1 MASESI
7 TIDGKTYV
15 MFDKSS
21 FETLIP
27 EMKAPL
33 RFAANLDGNDVALG
47 SYKGKI
53 GNDVFPDV
61 EGLKEPDII
70 YDETGN
76 QLENIDDSKIYNIF
90 MTNRNGTSPSKIYYI
105 DTDFEPPYYST
116 TSTNTFSEIVG
127 GRKRRR
133 TKSTKKSKRRT
144 KSAKKSKRR
153 RSN

>member
-1 MASESI
+1 MASESL
-7 TIDGKTYV
+7 TINGKTYV
-15 MFDKSS
+15 LFDKSK

-33 RFAANLDGNDVALG
+33 RFAANLDGIDVALG
-47 SYKGKI
+47 AHKGKI

-70 YDETGN
+70 YDEIGN

-90 MTNRNGTSPSKIYYI
+90 MTDRNGTSPSKIYYI

-116 TSTNTFSEIVG
+116 SSTSSFSIETG
-127 GRKRRR
+127 GRKKRRR
-133 TKSTKKSKRRT
+133 TIKKSKRRRQ
-144 KSAKKSKRR
+144 SLKKSKRR

>member
-7 TIDGKTYV
+7 IIDGKTYV
-15 MFDKSS
+15 MFDKSK
-21 FETLIP
+21 FQTLIP
-27 EMKAPL
+27 ERMASL
-33 RFAANLDGNDVALG
+33 RFAANLNGNDVALG

-76 QLENIDDSKIYNIF
+76 QLDNIDDSKIYNIF

-116 TSTNTFSEIVG
+116 SSTPSTSVETG

-144 KSAKKSKRR
+144 KSAKKSKSR